1 MARHFVAILCCFA
14 SLELIGPALRAE
26 TVVIRAGGYLDVERG
41 KIVKP
46 AVIVVEDDKISAIN
60 PGLEPAGAETID
72 LDNRIV
78 LPGLMDMHT
87 HLTYDLEGDWVNRPV
102 KETAPDWALRGARN
116 AKRTLEAGITTVR
129 DIWAAGGMP
138 DVALMH
144 AIEEGMVVGPRM
156 FASGNA
162 LSITGGHC
170 EHTGFAPGI
179 LEGGPHEG
187 VADGPD
193 EVIKAVRYQIKHGAN
208 VIKICATAGVLSFE
222 GPVGAQQYSLEEMEA
237 VVEEAARHGVR
248 VAAHAHGTEGII
260 AASQAGVASVE
271 HASILTDEAVGV
283 LKENGTWVVF
293 NLYLVEAIDRESL
306 PEQTRAKMDYVG
318 ARVYDSFT
326 MAIDGGLKMA
336 FGTDAGVYPH
346 GDNAKELTAQVK
358 HGLQPI
364 EAIRGATIHA
374 AELLG
379 VEDRG
384 VIETGRYADLIA
396 VEGNPIDDISLLEDV
411 AFVMKG
417 GVIYKTPF

>member
-1 MARHFVAILCCFA
+1 MARTVVAILWC
-14 SLELIGPALRAE
+14 LVLIGLTVPAARAE
-26 TVVIRAGGYLDVERG
+26 TVVVSAAGYVDVERG
-41 KIVKP
+41 KIVEP
-46 AVIVVEDDKISAIN
+46 AVIVVEDDKISAVN
-60 PGLEPAGAETID
+60 PGLVPPGAETID
-72 LDNRIV
+72 LGNRV
-78 LPGLMDMHT
+78 LLPGLIDMHT
-87 HLTYDLEGDWVNRPV
+87 HLTYDLEGDWSNRPV

-116 AKRTLEAGITTVR
+116 AKRTLEAGFTTVR
-129 DIWAAGGMP
+129 DIWSAGGMP

-144 AIEEGMVVGPRM
+144 AIEEGMVEGPRM

-187 VADGPD
+187 VADGTD
-193 EVIKAVRYQIKHGAN
+193 EVLKAVRYQIKHGAN

-237 VVEEAARHGVR
+237 IVEEAARHGVR

-271 HASILTDEAVGV
+271 HASILTDEAIGV

-293 NLYLVEAIDRESL
+293 NLYLVEAIDRDSL
-306 PEQTRAKMDYVG
+306 PEQLQAKMDYVG
-318 ARVYDSFT
+318 SKVYDSFT
-326 MAIDGGLKMA
+326 RAIDGGLKMA
-336 FGTDAGVYPH
+336 FGTDAGVFPH
-346 GDNAKELTAQVK
+346 GDNARELTAQVK

-384 VIETGRYADLIA
+384 VIEAGRYADLIA
-396 VEGNPIDDISLLEDV
+396 VDGNPIDDISRLEDV
-411 AFVMKG
+411 QFVMKG
-417 GVIYKTPF
+417 GVVYKDP